1 MTARLPSLNTL
12 RAFEAAARHLSFKK
26 AAKELHVTPAAISHQ
41 VKALEGYLGFQLFHR
56 LNRGLVL
63 TAAAQASLPKLQEGF
78 GCLAEAVE
86 QMQASE
92 RAGVLRVNVTPGFA
106 SKWLVP
112 RLHRFVA
119 GQPEIDVKISANLK
133 LVDVQTKAQ
142 KAGIELLDVS
152 IDDADIL
159 IRFGLGNYPG
169 LRVDKLFSVVAA
181 PMCSPSLQ
189 QGEYPLRQ
197 PTDLYHHVL
206 LHDDSVYLL
215 GGRSYW
221 DKWLEL
227 AGVQGVDTSR
237 GLRFNHAEMALEA
250 AAEGLGVVLTLTA
263 LATSDLA
270 AGRLIMPFQP
280 YLPLDYAYYLVCPE
294 ATANC
299 PKVAIFRE
307 WLLDEA
313 RRAAMMDRV

>member
-1 MTARLPSLNTL
+1 MTAHLPSLNAL
-12 RAFEAAARHLSFKK
+12 RVFEAAARHLSFKK
-26 AAKELHVTPAAISHQ
+26 AAQELHVTPAAISHQ
-41 VKALEGYLGFQLFHR
+41 VKALEGYLGFQLFRR

-63 TAAAQASLPKLQEGF
+63 TDAAQASLPKLREGF
-78 GCLAEAVE
+78 ECLVEAVG
-86 QMQASE
+86 QIQASE
-92 RAGVLRVNVTPGFA
+92 RAGVLRVNVIPGFA

-119 GQPEIDVKISANLK
+119 AQPEIDVKISASLQ
-133 LVDVQTKAQ
+133 LVNAQTKAQ
-142 KAGIELLDVS
+142 EAGIELLDVP

-169 LRVDKLFSVVAA
+169 FRVNKLFSVVAA

-189 QGEYPLRQ
+189 EGEYPLRQ
-197 PTDLYHHVL
+197 PADLHHHVL

-215 GGRSYW
+215 GERSYW
-221 DKWLEL
+221 DRWLEL

-237 GLRFNHAEMALEA
+237 GLRFTHAEMALEA

-263 LATSDLA
+263 LATSELA
-270 AGRLIMPFQP
+270 AGRLIMPFQLD
-280 YLPLDYAYYLVCPE
+280 LPLDYAYYLVCPE
-294 ATANC
+294 ATASC

-313 RRAAMMDRV
+313 RRDVMTDRV